1 MTMRSIAMDGRTVTL
16 AVGMTLGLTFGTVW
30 MAGTDLAAAQQPR
43 GAGQQSAQPPASGQ
57 QPPGGQPG
65 GRGGRGGGGGGPQIA
80 LLPFEDRTGFE
91 SIFNGTSLNP
101 GEQQQQ
107 AAQEVAR
114 KAAAAQPQA
123 AGEADAGRGGRGRG
137 GFGGGGGQVS
147 RFQDWDGDP
156 KFWRVENGII
166 VGESTPEK
174 VVGPN
179 TFLIWRGGTP
189 GDFELK
195 AEVRMSAGNSGIQYR
210 SKMLAPGADG
220 HAWRLSGY
228 QMDMDFA
235 NRYPGHLYEE
245 AGRGF
250 LTDRGTVS
258 YIAPDGTK
266 SRIGVLESAEQ
277 LAATFKP
284 GDWNQFHL
292 IARGNTLV
300 HIVNGHSTAVCID
313 DDLKGRSMAGLIG
326 FQLHTGPPM
335 KLELRNL
342 AIKLK

>member
-1 MTMRSIAMDGRTVTL
+1 MRVRAPWLRINGGL
-16 AVGMTLGLTFGTVW
+16 AVVAITGVALGSVALSGAS
-30 MAGTDLAAAQQPR
+30 AGAQQSQQSSQAT
-43 GAGQQSAQPPASGQ
+43 AGQQQES
-57 QPPGGQPG
+57 
-65 GRGGRGGGGGGPQIA
+65 GRGGGGPRVPTVDFA
-80 LLPFEDRTGFE
+80 DRTAFE
-91 SIFNGTSLNP
+91 SIFNGKSLNP
-101 GEQQQQ
+101 GEQQQRTAQ
-107 AAQEVAR
+107 EAAQ
-114 KAAAAQPQA
+114 KAAAAQP
-123 AGEADAGRGGRGRG
+123 AGDGEVGRGGRGRG
-137 GFGGGGGQVS
+137 GRGGGRGQVS
-147 RFQDWDGDP
+147 LFQDWDGDP
-156 KFWRVENGII
+156 KFWRVENGVI

-179 TFLIWRGGTP
+179 TFLIWRGGAP

-195 AEVRMSAGNSGIQYR
+195 AEIRMNAGNSGIQYR
-210 SKMLAPGADG
+210 SRMLLPGADG
-220 HAWRLSGY
+220 HAWRLGGY

-266 SRIGVLESAEQ
+266 GRIGVLESAEQ

-300 HIVNGHSTAVCID
+300 HIVNGHATAVCID
-313 DDLKGRSMAGLIG
+313 DDRKGRSMGGLIG
-326 FQLHTGPPM
+326 FQLHAGPPM

-342 AIKLK
+342 AIKLM

>member
-1 MTMRSIAMDGRTVTL
+1 MRSRAPWLRIKGGLAVVAITGVALGSVTL
-16 AVGMTLGLTFGTVW
+16 SGASTG
-30 MAGTDLAAAQQPR
+30 AQQSQQSSQAT
-43 GAGQQSAQPPASGQ
+43 AGQQQGP
-57 QPPGGQPG
+57 
-65 GRGGRGGGGGGPQIA
+65 GGGGGPRV
-80 LLPFEDRTGFE
+80 PTVDFVDRTAFE
-91 SIFNGTSLNP
+91 SIFDGKSLNP
-101 GEQQQQ
+101 GEQQQRTAQ
-107 AAQEVAR
+107 EAAQ
-114 KAAAAQPQA
+114 KAAAAQP
-123 AGEADAGRGGRGRG
+123 AGEGDAGRGGRGRG
-137 GFGGGGGQVS
+137 GGRGQVS
-147 RFQDWDGDP
+147 LFQDWDGDP
-156 KFWRVENGII
+156 KFWRVENGVI

-174 VVGPN
+174 AVGPN
-179 TFLIWRGGTP
+179 TFLIWRGGAP

-195 AEVRMSAGNSGIQYR
+195 AEIRMNAGNSGIQYR
-210 SKMLAPGADG
+210 SKMLPPGADG
-220 HAWRLSGY
+220 HAWRLGGY

-266 SRIGVLESAEQ
+266 GRIGVLESAEQ

-300 HIVNGHSTAVCID
+300 HIVNGHATAVCID
-313 DDLKGRSMAGLIG
+313 DDRRGRSMGGLIG
-326 FQLHTGPPM
+326 VQLHAGPPM

-342 AIKLK
+342 AIKLM